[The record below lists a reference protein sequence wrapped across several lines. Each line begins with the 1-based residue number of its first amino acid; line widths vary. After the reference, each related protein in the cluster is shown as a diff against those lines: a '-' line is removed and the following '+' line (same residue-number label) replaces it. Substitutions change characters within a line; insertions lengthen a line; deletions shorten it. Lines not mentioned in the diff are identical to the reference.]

1 MHIYIQY
8 VRQLYLFLTEAPG
21 MIPQGIIKKTAVH
34 NCTFV
39 GDNSNI
45 QNVRQ
50 FSLWGTSSL
59 QMSDEP

>member
-1 MHIYIQY
+1 
-8 VRQLYLFLTEAPG
+8 

-59 QMSDEP
+59 QMSDEPSVIRSPLY